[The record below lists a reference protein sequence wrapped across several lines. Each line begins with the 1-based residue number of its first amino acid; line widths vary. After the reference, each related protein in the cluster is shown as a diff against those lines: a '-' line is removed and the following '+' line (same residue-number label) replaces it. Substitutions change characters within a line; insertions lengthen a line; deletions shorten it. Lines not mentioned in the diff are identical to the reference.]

1 MFIVNPYIVYGS
13 SRWEGFYF
21 ELPRWIEWKLNNFEL
36 HVHYK
41 LTTSREKSETS
52 AINMQKR
59 GGLGRYQIN
68 CRFWRAIW
76 YFISITVIER
86 FNTLNNFGY
95 VKEQNCRF
103 WWSVNVRLKYQTPL
117 NNSKMMPCEAIIA
130 P

>member
-1 MFIVNPYIVYGS
+1 MFIVNSYIVYGS
-13 SRWEGFYF
+13 SGWEGFYF

-41 LTTSREKSETS
+41 LTTSRAKSETS

-68 CRFWRAIW
+68 CRFWRAI
-76 YFISITVIER
+76 SLTVIER
-86 FNTLNNFGY
+86 FTTLNNFGY

-117 NNSKMMPCEAIIA
+117 NNPKMNSALWGEAIIA